1 MLILTHPHFFGRHI
15 FHIHV
20 MVLRRHRE
28 YPSGSIFLLKD
39 SRLVL
44 SASKEIFAFSVPL
57 LTETLST
64 PQFFSPPS
72 R

>member
-20 MVLRRHRE
+20 MVLRRHENTRAARFF
-28 YPSGSIFLLKD
+28 IKRFQT
-39 SRLVL
+39 RLVRVKRNFYVFRAIVDRNTFH
-44 SASKEIFAFSVPL
+44 ASI
-57 LTETLST
+57 
-64 PQFFSPPS
+64 FSPPS